1 MPIYDLS
8 YDMTTLLSPEEHN
21 AMRKGVISQRKVW
34 IKQQAHYYLEAGI
47 DIEIKVIWHN
57 KPYEA
62 IIQEVIADKHDL
74 LGSVQKSVSYLKLKK
89 KRYDI

>member
-1 MPIYDLS
+1 
-8 YDMTTLLSPEEHN
+8 
-21 AMRKGVISQRKVW
+21 MRKGVISQRKVW

-62 IIQEVIADKHDL
+62 IIQEVVADKHDL
-74 LGSVQKSVSYLKLKK
+74 LLKMAHQNDRFDAMILPP
-89 KRYDI
+89 